1 MNDNKK
7 IKIGI
12 YGPIYHT
19 NLLVNQINNISGK
32 FYAKDVN
39 NNRFSFDCDIYHGM
53 YSFLS
58 KRYIF
63 AKLFRKK
70 NICHWIGTDVF
81 EILNDENLKK
91 KFNLI
96 NKFIDINVAV
106 TENLI
111 FELKTLGIDSKL
123 MPVVSN
129 LDSINVVPFS
139 KNFSV
144 FTYIPE
150 NRLEFYNYDV
160 ILELIKNNPDIK
172 FFVIA
177 NSGKGLHKYDNVE
190 YVKWCDDVIKYYYQ
204 STVILRIPKHDGLSL
219 TVLEALSC
227 GRQVIWNFPFP
238 YCHYSP
244 PDFNS
249 IQNILDELKKNPLLN
264 VEGSRYVK
272 EKFSLS
278 KIVKNDL
285 FNLYD
290 EVLCA

>member
-1 MNDNKK
+1 MNNNKK

-63 AKLFRKK
+63 TKLFRKK

-123 MPVVSN
+123 MPIVSN
-129 LDSINVVPFS
+129 LDDINVVPFS

-160 ILELIKNNPDIK
+160 ILELIKNNPDIR

-177 NSGKGLHKYDNVE
+177 NSGRGLPQYNNVE
-190 YVKWCDDVIKYYYQ
+190 YVKWSDDVIKYYHQ

>member
-63 AKLFRKK
+63 TKLFRKK

-123 MPVVSN
+123 MPIVSN
-129 LDSINVVPFS
+129 LDDINVVPFS

-160 ILELIKNNPDIK
+160 ILELIKNNPDVK

-190 YVKWCDDVIKYYYQ
+190 YVKWCNDVIKYYYQ

-290 EVLCA
+290 EVLCS